1 MRVDDKYLA
10 QSQAAQTGR
19 TNAAQETQQIE
30 RSAEKN
36 RAGKAW
42 TPGTDRVE
50 ISTLASGVAHVL
62 EQASQERATKLQKLT
77 ADYAAGRYQVDSL
90 EVSRAILAEIRT
102 VGAGPE
108 KP

>member
-19 TNAAQETQQIE
+19 TNAAQETQEIE
-30 RSAEKN
+30 RPAAKN
-36 RAGKAW
+36 KAGKTW

-50 ISTLASGVAHVL
+50 ISTLASGVAHML
-62 EQASQERATKLQKLT
+62 EQVGQERAIKLHKLA

-102 VGAGPE
+102 VGADPE